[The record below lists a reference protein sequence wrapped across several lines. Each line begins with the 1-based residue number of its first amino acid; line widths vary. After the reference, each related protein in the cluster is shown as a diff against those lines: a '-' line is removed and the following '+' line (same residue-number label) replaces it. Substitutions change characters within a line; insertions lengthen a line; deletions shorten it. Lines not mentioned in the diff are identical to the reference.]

1 MANLFE
7 RRIICEEKECT
18 RYELLMDECLKIHKL
33 VFYGDQHFEEGHRS
47 IEQVCNIENE
57 KIKCST
63 LIETNIQGKPK
74 YRDEKGDQY
83 LDIESY

>member
-33 VFYGDQHFEEGHRS
+33 VFYRNQHFEDGRRS
-47 IEQVCNIENE
+47 IEHSCMIENE
-57 KIKCST
+57 KLKCST
-63 LIETNIQGKPK
+63 LIEKIIQGKPK
-74 YRDEKGDQY
+74 YRDEKGD
-83 LDIESY
+83 